1 MKLTPDQYLLLG
13 YFVGVGVLLGYG
25 VKLWLDARL
34 LARRE
39 GQRRADS

>member
-13 YFVGVGVLLGYG
+13 YLVGVGVLLGYC
-25 VKLWLDARL
+25 VNLWVSATL